1 MENQRICIYD
11 FSGCIVGEIVDN
23 YAVGTSTNKDQ
34 YAYHKQAISTCILD
48 ADGK

>member
-34 YAYHKQAISTCILD
+34 YAYRRQPISTCILEP
-48 ADGK
+48 DGK